1 MNDQKPNTQA
11 QREVD
16 KLVQQE
22 MDNRAQTECDA
33 AVSEM
38 EKGQSKSD
46 AKGQNA
52 PVNLKQDAS
61 PKSAPAP
68 ETKTQEEDNGYYN
81 GMSQ

>member
-16 KLVQQE
+16 EILRQDASNK
-22 MDNRAQTECDA
+22 AQKEIDA

-38 EKGQSKSD
+38 DKGQ
-46 AKGQNA
+46 
-52 PVNLKQDAS
+52 QDAS

-68 ETKTQEEDNGYYN
+68 ESKTQGEDNDYYN